1 MTASLA
7 AKRMRQQLST
17 MITHCQVTLITVDV
31 ERKVSMLEGALI
43 RDTMGEGDPEPE
55 SQKRS
60 DWFIGMNVY
69 DVFSRL
75 DSDIPAK
82 ENMEFLEPIEDVFSG
97 RTAKGTREHKLRKN
111 IPQRPPS
118 IALIAADL
126 VWRQSVVS
134 YSVYSSLGKD

>member
-17 MITHCQVTLITVDV
+17 MISHCRVTLITVDV

-43 RDTMGEGDPEPE
+43 RDTMGEGDPDSE

-82 ENMEFLEPIEDVFSG
+82 ENVEFLEPIEDVFSG
-97 RTAKGTREHKLRKN
+97 RTAKGTREHKLRKTT
-111 IPQRPPS
+111 PHDSFRCP
-118 IALIAADL
+118 DL
-126 VWRQSVVS
+126 
-134 YSVYSSLGKD
+134 Y